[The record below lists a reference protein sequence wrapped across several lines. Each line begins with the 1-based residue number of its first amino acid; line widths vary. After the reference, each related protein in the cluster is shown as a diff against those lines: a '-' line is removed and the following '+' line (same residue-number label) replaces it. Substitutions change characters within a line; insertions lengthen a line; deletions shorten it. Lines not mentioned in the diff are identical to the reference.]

1 MVGLFLLFIVVFLFM
16 DEDTDVIGVRVVAI
30 SFDLMVFEC
39 DEERIG
45 RLTLNGGESPLI
57 NESDNAD
64 DDE

>member
-1 MVGLFLLFIVVFLFM
+1 M